1 MRLRRALVLAAAVAV
16 LVAPAAARAATGPA
30 ASPATAAERRW
41 LAIVEQLSANVADA
55 GRDATLT
62 GGSVQSARALLADT
76 QTLFG
81 SAVAYG
87 VFSGCSQTVR
97 DAGRPTARLRAVRD
111 SIDTA
116 CRPLVQAADLFL
128 GAVHGKRPPALVA
141 AEARALAGMKLMA
154 GAAAR
159 IAAFRKAHP

>member
-1 MRLRRALVLAAAVAV
+1 MRLRRALILAAALAVLAA
-16 LVAPAAARAATGPA
+16 PAARAATGPA
-30 ASPATAAERRW
+30 ASPATAAEQRW
-41 LAIVEQLSANVADA
+41 LAIVEQLSTNVADA

-62 GGSVQSARALLADT
+62 GGSLAGARALLADT

-111 SIDTA
+111 SIDVA
-116 CRPLVQAADLFL
+116 CRPLAQASDLFL
-128 GAVHGKRPPALVA
+128 GAIHGKRPQALVA